1 MRRRCL
7 AVLLLL
13 CLLWVS
19 VAHGSERFE
28 IDSAHA
34 FVTFSIAH
42 FTGKA
47 RGSFKEVSGVIMY
60 EEKDITKSS
69 VEVSIKTAS
78 IYTGNERR
86 DAHLR
91 SPDFF
96 DVEKFPEM
104 TFKSKRIE
112 KRTGGYVAIGDL
124 TVKGVTKEVVMPF
137 SLQGPFKDPLPT
149 GVKRLLVSTSLKVDR
164 RDFDIKWTR
173 SMDDGGLF
181 VGNEVTLEVDV
192 EAIIPKP
199 RSE

>member
-13 CLLWVS
+13 CLLLVS

-124 TVKGVTKEVVMPF
+124 TAKGVTKEVVMPF